1 MAQKKNLFAADIQN
15 LYIAFLWNYHYNTT
29 AAQWEKSIK
38 KVS

>member
-29 AAQWEKSIK
+29 GAQWEKSIK